1 MANVMFI
8 TIAESD
14 LLEEQSMI
22 EKLEKK
28 STSFLFPDIS
38 IDELT
43 DKLNELIDKVN
54 KIDELLKE

>member
-1 MANVMFI
+1 
-8 TIAESD
+8 
-14 LLEEQSMI
+14 MI

-38 IDELT
+38 IDEVT

-54 KIDELLKE
+54 KIEELLKE